1 MKAGLGIMTTDTE
14 PKMAMEDCFIGKSPI
29 KIFGIAKGSGMIQ
42 PNMATTLG
50 FIFTDAKIPNDIV
63 KKLLKKNVATTFNAI
78 SCDSDTSTNDM
89 VSIFSTGKIKHS
101 KINNINDDKIAEFD
115 EALNKVLLNL
125 AKRVVAD
132 GEGASKFITINVQ
145 NCKNENDAKKVG
157 FSIANSPLVKTAIA
171 GEDPNWGRVIMAIGK
186 SGVTFD
192 VDKLSVK
199 FGEIDIIFN
208 GKINPNYNETECLEY
223 MKNNSIDIY
232 VDISNG
238 SKNFTT
244 YTMDLTKKYIEIN
257 SDYRS

>member
-1 MKAGLGIMTTDTE
+1 
-14 PKMAMEDCFIGKSPI
+14 
-29 KIFGIAKGSGMIQ
+29 
-42 PNMATTLG
+42 
-50 FIFTDAKIPNDIV
+50 
-63 KKLLKKNVATTFNAI
+63 
-78 SCDSDTSTNDM
+78 M
-89 VSIFSTGKIKHS
+89 VSIFSTGKSKHP
-101 KINNINDDKIAEFD
+101 KINNINDEKIKNFD
-115 EALNKVLLNL
+115 IALNKVLLNL

>member
-1 MKAGLGIMTTDTE
+1 
-14 PKMAMEDCFIGKSPI
+14 
-29 KIFGIAKGSGMIQ
+29 
-42 PNMATTLG
+42 
-50 FIFTDAKIPNDIV
+50 
-63 KKLLKKNVATTFNAI
+63 
-78 SCDSDTSTNDM
+78 
-89 VSIFSTGKIKHS
+89 
-101 KINNINDDKIAEFD
+101 
-115 EALNKVLLNL
+115 
-125 AKRVVAD
+125 
-132 GEGASKFITINVQ
+132 
-145 NCKNENDAKKVG
+145 
-157 FSIANSPLVKTAIA
+157 
-171 GEDPNWGRVIMAIGK
+171 MAIGK

-199 FGEIDIIFN
+199 FGEIDIVSN